1 MKIILAYN
9 PFGDIKAKALNRFLK
24 RSDITSTNMASLASG
39 TKDEKTA
46 FEKATKFFDKNNFR
60 RHFEELVPNDCP
72 FVKYDFIYSGAL
84 LDLAKNDN
92 SFDEFFGAKF
102 SLGKVDENGNYSDFK
117 TDCRATHLA
126 GWLND
131 AFGILRKK
139 AFRNAID
146 RDEQLKK
153 ELNGIIEKFKNG
165 AIGIS
170 KFYEN
175 VNSLADKM
183 GDAGSSKELSVS
195 EAWEELRKN
204 KVMHRGEYDCYCVKS
219 WYVLNPV
226 AHTTSWCV
234 SHDGNS
240 GRNYFDGGSGY
251 IYPNYDEA
259 GNPTKYINDKKNAY
273 YMICKGTNPVALF
286 NVSVRQRMY
295 QFKGVDDNA
304 FVFDRPS
311 AKDVIEIGDELRKML
326 GVENV
331 YEDDFAYV
339 FEDFDAEAPDAV
351 IGINWE
357 EVDTWKND
365 DEAVEY
371 FIKELEKFNDK
382 MIEVLRL
389 KPWILKD
396 HRIHDAVSK
405 INFIDEIDDT
415 YFLGNIGGY
424 FIDDEPMRT
433 MFCHLIESRA
443 YNQYQVFE
451 LFKDRPE
458 ILEYQDVRKAL
469 IKGLKHY
476 VENWHV
482 LIEKCPF
489 VFKYDDISNAF
500 YSMDLLGQN
509 NLDTLCKNDMLMQ
522 NPKTQKLVVHLLEKF
537 PDSYNFK
544 DALTN
549 PALQGNEEIL
559 SQVKNNLEKGLCV
572 DIVEEIPEL
581 LDYAEIVTAFAHCI
595 EKSNS
600 EALHAIGVHHDML
613 DNRVLCDALTKCIK
627 EYGTSQQG
635 KNITVFNFLRYNSS
649 LLKRK
654 EIHDALADCMRQG
667 YGLDFIELCPD
678 MLNDKDIHDRFV
690 NTLESGSSLYIVKE
704 NPSLLNDK
712 DICSRMTNWWVSYGD
727 ERVLEAL
734 YKNPSVLED
743 KNVYEAV
750 IEGIKENGN
759 MCALITK
766 ASSLLDNKEV
776 YDKFIETMHYEN
788 NLMVI
793 KRNISLLDNSDIRNR
808 FGKLLDNATF
818 GFDHDH
824 MPDNDCIWG
833 IVEDNPSLLKY
844 NDIRIIFIDALKAKE
859 EHTLSIIYKN
869 EYLLNDSAIMDALID
884 LAHRGAF
891 NELMLHPD
899 LFKNQK
905 IRKEL
910 IAELRRGRHN
920 LTVNSKIV
928 RDYDDVAEAVVDV
941 QFEDHQNFSSACSPS
956 CFDNRIILDGFL
968 NCFKKDSRLCM
979 SWIKNHTGLLDNP
992 EVLDAFLKAEQNN
1005 DSEDTFYEVCHN
1017 SSNIKVIDA
1026 CLQYS
1031 LKHYDNM
1038 WIAWGVLK
1046 NFNEKLD
1053 EKEMYEMCKKIAKQ
1067 SWDCKEEFFARFR
1080 KIANSTDFWDFFL
1093 TFDSNSIFK
1102 LLKEYHMY
1110 FPNDILIKLS
1120 KMDDGDLRWLVN
1132 RILKQKQNEKTAKIA
1147 KKIMLADEISWRI
1160 AVDLM

>member
-46 FEKATKFFDKNNFR
+46 FEKATKFFEKNNFR

-92 SFDEFFGAKF
+92 SFDEFFGNSF

-175 VNSLADKM
+175 VSKIADKM

-226 AHTTSWCV
+226 ANSTSWCV
-234 SHDGNS
+234 AHNGNS
-240 GRNYFDGGSGY
+240 GRNYFDGENGY

-273 YMICKGTNPVALF
+273 YMICKGTKPVALF

-331 YEDDFAYV
+331 YEDDFTYA
-339 FEDFDAEAPDAV
+339 FENFDAETPDAV
-351 IGINWE
+351 IDMNWE

-365 DEAVEY
+365 DEAVDY
-371 FIKELEKFNDK
+371 FIKGLEKFNDN

-389 KPWILKD
+389 HPWILED
-396 HRIHDAVSK
+396 QRIHNAVSK
-405 INFIDEIDDT
+405 INFIDKIDDT

-424 FIDDEPMRT
+424 FIDDEPMRA
-433 MFCHLIESRA
+433 MFCHLIESRS

-451 LFKDRPE
+451 LFKNRPE

-469 IKGLKHY
+469 IKGLEHY
-476 VENWHV
+476 KENWHV
-482 LIEKCPF
+482 LLEKCPF
-489 VFKYDDISNAF
+489 AFKYDDISNAF
-500 YSMDLLGQN
+500 YNMDLLGQN
-509 NLDTLCKNDMLMQ
+509 NLDSLFKNDMLMQ
-522 NPKTQKLVVHLLEKF
+522 NPKTQKLIVHLLKKF

-559 SQVKNNLEKGLCV
+559 SQIKNNLEKGMCI
-572 DIVEEIPEL
+572 DIVESVPEL
-581 LDYAEIVTAFAHCI
+581 LNHEEIVTAFAHCI
-595 EKSNS
+595 ELAYS
-600 EALHAIGVHHDML
+600 EAFHAIGNHPEII
-613 DNRVLCDALTKCIK
+613 DNKVLRDALSKCIREYGSLKQGQSIRVLI
-627 EYGTSQQG
+627 
-635 KNITVFNFLRYNSS
+635 FLRNNKDLIKY
-649 LLKRK
+649 K
-654 EIHDALADCMRQG
+654 EIHDALGDCIRQG
-667 YGLDFIELCPD
+667 YMIDFIEFYPD
-678 MLNDKDIHDRFV
+678 FLNDKEIHDKFV
-690 NTLESGSSLYIVKE
+690 DEVDKGPALDVVKW

-712 DICSRMTNWWVSYGD
+712 DICSKMTKWVAFGYEQS
-727 ERVLEAL
+727 LQAL
-734 YKNPSVLED
+734 YENPSVIESD
-743 KNVYEAV
+743 DMHEAV
-750 IEGIKENGN
+750 IEGIKKDGN

-766 ASSLLDNKEV
+766 VPSLLENEDV
-776 YDKFIETMHYEN
+776 YKQFIETMHYER
-788 NLMVI
+788 NLNVI
-793 KRNISLLDNSDIRNR
+793 KKNISLLENTDIRNR
-808 FGKLLDNATF
+808 FITLLENTILKTDFEHTPNI
-818 GFDHDH
+818 DR
-824 MPDNDCIWG
+824 IWK
-833 IVEDNPSLLKY
+833 IVEDNLFLLKY
-844 NDIRIIFIDALKAKE
+844 SGVKLIFIDGLKE
-859 EHTLSIIYKN
+859 NEDCVFSILYKN
-869 EYLLNDSAIMDALID
+869 TSLLNDSSVMDALIE
-884 LAHRGAF
+884 LAHRGVF
-891 NELMLHPD
+891 DNLMRLTD
-899 LFKNQK
+899 LFKNQTV
-905 IRKEL
+905 RKEL
-910 IAELRRGRHN
+910 INEIRRGRHALSIN
-920 LTVNSKIV
+920 PDAIK
-928 RDYDDVAEAVVDV
+928 DYDDVATAIVEV
-941 QFEDHQNFSSACSPS
+941 QFEDNHNYSVACNPTSLS
-956 CFDNRIILDGFL
+956 NKTILDGFL
-968 NCFKKDSRLCM
+968 NCFEKDTKSCM
-979 SWIKNHTGLLDNP
+979 SWIKNHIGLLDNP
-992 EVLDAFLKAEQNN
+992 KILDAFLKADQNN
-1005 DSEDTFYEVCHN
+1005 ESEDTFYEVCN
-1017 SSNIKVIDA
+1017 KSSNIKVIEA
-1026 CLQYS
+1026 CLAYA
-1031 LKHYDNM
+1031 LKHYDNEWM
-1038 WIAWGVLK
+1038 SWGVLK

-1053 EKEMYEMCKKIAKQ
+1053 EKEMYELCKKIAKQ
-1067 SWDCKEEFFARFR
+1067 SWDCTEEFFARFR
-1080 KIANSTDFWDFFL
+1080 KIADSTDFWDFFM

-1102 LLKEYHMY
+1102 ILREYHMY
-1110 FPNDILIKLS
+1110 FPNDVLTKLS
-1120 KMDDGDLRWLVN
+1120 KMDDGDLKWLVN
-1132 RILKQKQNEKTAKIA
+1132 RIWKQKQNKKTAKIA

-1160 AVDLM
+1160 AVDLT